1 MIIRTNDPRPL
12 VEDTPRIDM
21 RAMRDRLRSSP
32 GVAVSLQVGPVIFGG
47 RFHVEP
53 NGDEAGVI
61 VAMFP
66 EGGHEFAR
74 FVIEPAR
81 LGGTMIRAECP
92 RCCARGV
99 RYLYARGRA
108 LACRACHG
116 LAWASQRQTKM
127 LRSWTSRR
135 RIASVLGV
143 EEFDDGPEGGTCIV
157 PDDKPT
163 GMHWARFGRA
173 WSAYER
179 AERNT
184 LDAFEASL
192 ASRRYRFYVPGGYTH
207 GTPITRTVPDPVATR

>member
-12 VEDTPRIDM
+12 VEETPRIDM
-21 RAMRDRLRSSP
+21 RAMRDRLRPSP
-32 GVAVSLQVGPVIFGG
+32 GVVRSLQVGTVIFGG
-47 RFHVEP
+47 RLHLEP
-53 NGDEAGVI
+53 NGEEAGAI
-61 VAMFP
+61 VAIFP
-66 EGGHEFAR
+66 GGAFELAR
-74 FVIEPAR
+74 FVAEPGR

-92 RCCARGV
+92 RCLARGV

-135 RIASVLGV
+135 RIASTLGI
-143 EEFDDGPEGGTCIV
+143 EENDDGPEGGACV
-157 PDDKPT
+157 FPSDKPT